1 METVHVILVASGPSL
16 RTRGIM
22 IPVGV
27 CLMDRESGRPPQ
39 GTKQEAARE
48 KLLKEVVDRERQR
61 EEKERVLEESQADK
75 LLVESLP

>member
-1 METVHVILVASGPSL
+1 
-16 RTRGIM
+16 
-22 IPVGV
+22 
-27 CLMDRESGRPPQ
+27 MDRESGRPPQ